1 MKVVIHPIY
10 SSLIDL
16 LTGRKRQVLRIV
28 PTLVTARASSID
40 TQTGPIRFSRR
51 AGRRRL
57 CVDLILYYQIG
68 S

>member
-16 LTGRKRQVLRIV
+16 LAGRKRQVLRIIL
-28 PTLVTARASSID
+28 TLVAARASSID

-51 AGRRRL
+51 AGRRRS
-57 CVDLILYYQIG
+57 CVDLIPYYQI
-68 S
+68 SS